1 MENRRFWS
9 EIGWGFQEAGCTHLI
24 NFSGGAPHR
33 VVGSVIVTKSFPPFP
48 IPRQDVSVANR
59 RSHLKSSYFGIDR
72 WSCLHFRIWKKIIDS
87 LNSSSDPDPR
97 YTAMAHRRD
106 KVKGAL
112 DGQELEKKLR
122 ESRVERDRDWAN
134 DEHTAGQRND
144 RRHKRVQLNSRPV
157 NRHEPRGGGL

>member
-1 MENRRFWS
+1 MISGSGLHTPTRFF
-9 EIGWGFQEAGCTHLI
+9 WGYLPGIRLSQLP
-24 NFSGGAPHR
+24 S
-33 VVGSVIVTKSFPPFP
+33 PFP
-48 IPRQDVSVANR
+48 RSLFPNRCVTNR
-59 RSHLKSSYFGIDR
+59 RSHLRSPLPDIVR
-72 WSCLHFRIWKKIIDS
+72 WSSLHFRICKKTINS

-97 YTAMAHRRD
+97 YTATAHRRD
-106 KVKGAL
+106 KVKGPL
-112 DGQELEKKLR
+112 DGQGQEKKLR

>member
-1 MENRRFWS
+1 MFEFEVIYEMFHILNCGF
-9 EIGWGFQEAGCTHLI
+9 EIAFVTAMIIAHLI
-24 NFSGGAPHR
+24 Y
-33 VVGSVIVTKSFPPFP
+33 VP
-48 IPRQDVSVANR
+48 I
-59 RSHLKSSYFGIDR
+59 
-72 WSCLHFRIWKKIIDS
+72 CKKIINS

-97 YTAMAHRRD
+97 YSATAHRRD
-106 KVKGAL
+106 KVKGPL
-112 DGQELEKKLR
+112 DGQGQEKKLR